1 MRRSTLCA
9 LAVTVLLTA
18 GCVQFRRNIGQPL
31 PSDDELQTRLEV
43 GSTTKAETLAWLGA
57 PLSLRRQHDG
67 DLLIWDRAHEWSD
80 TLILV
85 PLVTVYYRTV
95 GEARWDRLAL
105 LFDHD
110 GVLKGV
116 GINRDIDPQ
125 APDVRG
131 DD

>member
-1 MRRSTLCA
+1 MRGTALCA
-9 LAVTVLLTA
+9 LAVTVFLTA
-18 GCVQFRRNIGQPL
+18 GCVQFRRNIGRPL
-31 PSDDELQTRLEV
+31 PSDHDLQTGLEV

-67 DLLIWDRAHEWSD
+67 DLLIWNRAHEWSD

-85 PLVTVYYRTV
+85 PLVTIYYRAL

-116 GINRDIDPQ
+116 GVNRDIDPQ
-125 APDVRG
+125 APDLRRN
-131 DD
+131 D